1 MAAQAAA
8 KKAAE
13 KQTLIQ
19 KIVNSEPDYH
29 NTALKFAD
37 GDIPS
42 GKMAWR
48 SPSNIALVKYW
59 GKKPVQIPQNPS
71 ISFTLSKS
79 YSETEVSY
87 SPAVSGSLEM
97 EFYFDGQRNPVF
109 EEKTAN
115 FFQSLSDVF
124 PFVNQLKFIIR
135 SQNTFPHSAGIASS
149 ASGMSVL
156 AMILCDMERQLFST
170 LKNDVD
176 FRRKA
181 SFIARLG
188 SGSAS
193 RSVYGGLVI
202 WGETEN
208 EHGTS
213 DFYGFPV
220 NEEIHEIFTRY
231 QDTILLVDAGEK
243 KVSSRVGHGLMNSN
257 PYAGERFK
265 QAHEN
270 LPELLQAMRDG
281 DTATFIRIT
290 ESEALTLH
298 AMMMT
303 SQPYFLL
310 MKPNT
315 LQIIERIFTFRE
327 KTGLP
332 VSFTLDAGPNVHM
345 LYPAAIKA
353 EVKQFIEDELVSF
366 LSPLGFIDDEVGKG
380 PEKIL

>member
-1 MAAQAAA
+1 M
-8 KKAAE
+8 
-13 KQTLIQ
+13 
-19 KIVNSEPDYH
+19 NSEPHYH
-29 NTALKFAD
+29 NAGLKFSETA
-37 GDIPS
+37 IPS
-42 GKMAWR
+42 GKTGWR

-79 YSETEVSY
+79 YSETEVGY
-87 SPAVSGSLEM
+87 SPATSGELEM
-97 EFYFDGQRNPVF
+97 EFYFDGQRNPSF
-109 EEKTAN
+109 EEKTAK
-115 FFQSLSDVF
+115 FFAGLSQIF
-124 PFVNQLKFIIR
+124 PFVNQLKFVIH
-135 SQNTFPHSAGIASS
+135 SKNTFPHSAGIASS

-156 AMILCDMERQLFST
+156 AMVLCDMERRFFGT
-170 LKNDVD
+170 LQNEEE

-181 SFIARLG
+181 SYIARLG

-202 WGETEN
+202 WGETE
-208 EHGTS
+208 EVPGTS

-220 NEEIHEIFTRY
+220 NEGIHEIFTDY

-243 KVSSRVGHGLMNSN
+243 KVSSRVGHGLMKSN
-257 PYAGERFK
+257 PFATERFS
-265 QAHEN
+265 QARRN
-270 LPELLQAMRDG
+270 LKALLQALRTG
-281 DTATFIRIT
+281 DTETFIRIT

-315 LQIIERIFTFRE
+315 LQIIEHIFAFRE

-332 VSFTLDAGPNVHM
+332 LSFTLDAGPNVHM
-345 LYPAAIKA
+345 LYPAAIKG
-353 EVKQFIEDELVSF
+353 EVKHFIDNDLLPF
-366 LSPLGFIDDEVGKG
+366 LSSKGYIEDEVGKG